1 MTLFLNE
8 EEMQEFSKHIAEL
21 FWNNANP
28 QEIEDFINNGFV
40 PRHLVK
46 EVRQYLKYFDPDYYV
61 VVLSYAR
68 LNLRDRYKVG

>member
-8 EEMQEFSKHIAEL
+8 DEMQEFSKHIAKL
-21 FWNNANP
+21 FWQKASL
-28 QEIEDFINNGFV
+28 EEMHYFINNEYV
-40 PRHLVK
+40 PVHLIK
-46 EVRQYLKYFDPDYYV
+46 EVRQYLKYFEPSYYV

>member
-8 EEMQEFSKHIAEL
+8 EEMQEFSKHIAKL
-21 FWNNANP
+21 FWQKATP
-28 QEIEDFINNGFV
+28 QEMDYFINNEFV

-46 EVRQYLKYFDPDYYV
+46 EVRQYLKHFDPDYYV
-61 VVLSYAR
+61 VILSYAR

>member
-8 EEMQEFSKHIAEL
+8 EEMQEFSKHIAKL
-21 FWNNANP
+21 FWQKATP
-28 QEIEDFINNGFV
+28 QEMDYFITNGFV

-61 VVLSYAR
+61 VILSYAR
-68 LNLRDRYKVG
+68 LSLRDRYKVG